1 MADNTQMKEDL
12 AYVRA
17 VTERSSG
24 AHVPAIYVLWAV
36 IGLFGFAL
44 FDFVTHTSWVGIYWL
59 FAGPIGMALSI
70 WLGVKADR
78 AAGATSRDTGIRASL
93 HWLSFMVAGWLGL
106 ALVFADHLTWRGFGS
121 LWVLLLALTY
131 FQFGLHLERRLLPI
145 GVLIAAGYLVTVW
158 VPNYG
163 WTATGVVLAIALVTA
178 AFLGAP
184 KSETTG

>member
-1 MADNTQMKEDL
+1 MADNTQLKEDI
-12 AYVRA
+12 AFVRA
-17 VTERSSG
+17 VAERSRG
-24 AHVPAIYVLWAV
+24 AHVPAIYLLWAV
-36 IGLFGFAL
+36 IGLCGFAL
-44 FDFVTHTSWVGIYWL
+44 VDFVDDKKWISIYWL
-59 FAGPIGMALSI
+59 FAGPIGTALSM
-70 WLGVKADR
+70 WLGAKADR
-78 AAGATSRDTGIRASL
+78 DRGATSRDAGIRASL

-163 WTATGVVLAIALVTA
+163 WTATGIVLAIALVTA

-184 KSETTG
+184 KSETAG

>member
-1 MADNTQMKEDL
+1 MAENTQLKEDI

-17 VTERSSG
+17 VAERSRG
-24 AHVPAIYVLWAV
+24 AHVPAIYLLWAV

-44 FDFVTHTSWVGIYWL
+44 FDFVSHTMWIGVYWL

-70 WLGVKADR
+70 WLGIR
-78 AAGATSRDTGIRASL
+78 AGRDTGATSRDSGIRASL
-93 HWLSFMVAGWLGL
+93 HWVAFMAAGWLGL

-158 VPNYG
+158 VPGYG
-163 WTATGVVLAIALVTA
+163 WTATGIVLAIALVTA
-178 AFLGAP
+178 AFLGTS
-184 KSETTG
+184 KSETAG